1 MREFEP
7 ALCEAALPEALS
19 RFGDDVPGP
28 LRPYLSGLPAAAAG
42 PLLARLAS
50 GPRTLQH
57 GDARLHNIFAPPQL
71 LRPGCDG
78 YSAAHAEQLRFID
91 FGDVAAG
98 RGAYDVACLL
108 ASGMT
113 PDERCVHARDAI
125 RVWPSRCADAMPR
138 MRRCISAGAEHGL
151 LGEYHDALSEGGVTA
166 YSMYDAW
173 EDYRCDTT
181 HAACTVRA
189 FLSCVRM
196 RV

>member
-1 MREFEP
+1 LPARARAASIVREFEP

-19 RFGDDVPGP
+19 RFGDDVPGA

-57 GDARLHNIFAPPQL
+57 GDARLHNIFAPLQL
-71 LRPGCDG
+71 LRAGGDG
-78 YSAAHAEQLRFID
+78 AGGVGAVDAARLRFVD

-113 PDERCVHARDAI
+113 PDERCV
-125 RVWPSRCADAMPR
+125 RVGP
-138 MRRCISAGAEHGL
+138 HG
-151 LGEYHDALSEGGVTA
+151 
-166 YSMYDAW
+166 
-173 EDYRCDTT
+173 
-181 HAACTVRA
+181 
-189 FLSCVRM
+189 FCVHT
-196 RV
+196 